1 MERYSINEILKQKY
15 GEVEKNSKTSR
26 STKRAKSKVQKGDGK
41 YITKIVDG
49 VKYMVLK

>member
-1 MERYSINEILKQKY
+1 MERYSKKVILEKMF
-15 GEVEKNSKTSR
+15 GEKEKSIQTSK
-26 STKRAKSKVQKGDGK
+26 STKKVNKKTKDGGK

>member
-1 MERYSINEILKQKY
+1 MERYSMRVILEKKF
-15 GEVEKNSKTSR
+15 GESEKNVKTSR
-26 STKRAKSKVQKGDGK
+26 STKRATKKSGDNGK

>member
-1 MERYSINEILKQKY
+1 MERYSMKEVLTNRF
-15 GEVEKNSKTSR
+15 GESEKNVKTSR
-26 STKRAKSKVQKGDGK
+26 STARSTKKSGDNGK